1 MQCDPPAGANTG
13 IGLETAQELA
23 RLGARV
29 IVAGRSADKVKAA
42 AAKVQASASSGGGA
56 EELIVD
62 LSDRASVERAA
73 AKVAETHSKLDLL
86 VNNAGIMFT
95 VGRDRT
101 EGPDGFEEQF
111 QTNVIGHVLLTEK
124 LLPLLEKAGGSPRV
138 INVASLA
145 HESASPK
152 MFEDL
157 QSKDWKLPMT
167 AYGNSK
173 VSRVEGRAARAHAR
187 SLARSFVRAFV
198 RRAGCIGGVACSAR
212 PAAFSAVAT
221 VPTSIA
227 ALPQLGNMLHARALN
242 ARLVKKGSRVRAYS
256 LHPGVVNTELV
267 RNSPAFLTVFVW
279 IGQLLLKSPWEGAQT
294 SLHLCL
300 APDSELTPGAYY
312 ADCKEASYGGPA
324 GLWTDERAETF
335 LAAAEA
341 MARTGIPQ
349 DRI

>member
-1 MQCDPPAGANTG
+1 MAAAASSLPAWATSTGAVAAGAVVLGAAALYGARQWAAGGKNIHHPALTGKVALITGANTG

-173 VSRVEGRAARAHAR
+173 
-187 SLARSFVRAFV
+187 
-198 RRAGCIGGVACSAR
+198 
-212 PAAFSAVAT
+212 
-221 VPTSIA
+221 
-227 ALPQLGNMLHARALN
+227 LGNMLHARALN

-335 LAAAEA
+335 LAATEA

>member
-138 INVASLA
+138 INVASKA
-145 HESASPK
+145 HRSASPK

-187 SLARSFVRAFV
+187 SLDRSSVRSFGGRGALARWHAARDRLPSALSRPC
-198 RRAGCIGGVACSAR
+198 RRPLPPCRSWGTCS
-212 PAAFSAVAT
+212 
-221 VPTSIA
+221 
-227 ALPQLGNMLHARALN
+227 
-242 ARLVKKGSRVRAYS
+242 
-256 LHPGVVNTELV
+256 
-267 RNSPAFLTVFVW
+267 
-279 IGQLLLKSPWEGAQT
+279 
-294 SLHLCL
+294 
-300 APDSELTPGAYY
+300 TPG
-312 ADCKEASYGGPA
+312 
-324 GLWTDERAETF
+324 R
-335 LAAAEA
+335 
-341 MARTGIPQ
+341 
-349 DRI
+349 